1 MDGAI
6 TYSDVKAAKCKEF
19 DMKHEKKTCVCQM
32 CGKLITPSEYEC
44 GGGDCFDCNMN
55 HGDWD

>member
-1 MDGAI
+1 MGGKSED
-6 TYSDVKAAKCKEF
+6 

-55 HGDWD
+55 HGDWN